1 MNDNIS
7 DYIDYLTLERRYSVN
22 TVISYKE
29 EIVNF
34 NNFLKKDLLN
44 VNYKDINSYLKYL
57 TNNKLSE
64 KTISHYI
71 TCLKEFYR
79 FLELNDLIDENP
91 LEYISLPKM
100 PKNLP
105 QVLTKEEVNLLLS
118 FKPNNDL
125 EFRNKAMIELLYD
138 SGIRV
143 SELVNIKMY
152 DLDLVNSTIK
162 IMGKGSKE
170 RIVPIGEYAC
180 GILNI
185 YLNNYRNAILDKRNS
200 DYLFPS
206 KKSPHITR
214 NGFFMILKD
223 ISKEVGIK
231 KNFSPHTLRHSFAT
245 HMLDNGADLRSI
257 QELLGHSSISTTQ
270 IYTHVSNKHL
280 RDVYDKFHPHA
291 RKE

>member
-34 NNFLKKDLLN
+34 NNFIKKDLLN

-100 PKNLP
+100 PKN
-105 QVLTKEEVNLLLS
+105 
-118 FKPNNDL
+118 
-125 EFRNKAMIELLYD
+125 
-138 SGIRV
+138 
-143 SELVNIKMY
+143 
-152 DLDLVNSTIK
+152 
-162 IMGKGSKE
+162 
-170 RIVPIGEYAC
+170 
-180 GILNI
+180 
-185 YLNNYRNAILDKRNS
+185 
-200 DYLFPS
+200 
-206 KKSPHITR
+206 
-214 NGFFMILKD
+214 
-223 ISKEVGIK
+223 
-231 KNFSPHTLRHSFAT
+231 
-245 HMLDNGADLRSI
+245 
-257 QELLGHSSISTTQ
+257 
-270 IYTHVSNKHL
+270 
-280 RDVYDKFHPHA
+280 
-291 RKE
+291 